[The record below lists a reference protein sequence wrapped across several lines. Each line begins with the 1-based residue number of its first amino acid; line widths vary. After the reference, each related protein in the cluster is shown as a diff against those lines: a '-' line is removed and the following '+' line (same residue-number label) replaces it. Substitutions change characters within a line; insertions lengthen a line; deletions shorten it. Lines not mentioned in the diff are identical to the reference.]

1 MDQLLQFELTIN
13 IFFQNLGTWLK
24 PLATG
29 LSFLGTESF
38 FILALPAIYWCI
50 DSGIGFRVG
59 IMLVATTSLNG
70 YLKILFHSPRPF
82 WVDPK
87 VKAYSTE
94 TSFGLPSGH
103 SQTAASMWG
112 LAVVKFKKNWLTVIS
127 IASVLLIGLSRIYLG
142 MHFTRD
148 VLSGWLIGGF
158 LVVLFILLDKPFSK
172 WIGSKS
178 FEFQIL
184 LTFLLSV
191 LIISLGYASVAAT
204 SQWVMPDEWGKQS
217 LASIGVAPDPFSLE
231 GCYTIGGVLFG
242 FVSGYA
248 WMLKRKEKMVVS
260 GSISSRII
268 RYFIGLTGLLALYLG
283 LKLIL
288 PESPVWLGLGLRF
301 IRYAMIGL
309 WVSAI
314 APILFKKLKL
324 N

>member
-1 MDQLLQFELTIN
+1 
-13 IFFQNLGTWLK
+13 
-24 PLATG
+24 
-29 LSFLGTESF
+29 
-38 FILALPAIYWCI
+38 
-50 DSGIGFRVG
+50 
-59 IMLVATTSLNG
+59 MLVATSSLNG

-87 VKAYSTE
+87 VKAFSSE

-112 LAVVKFKKNWLTVIS
+112 LAATKFKKKWLTILS
-127 IASVLLIGLSRIYLG
+127 IAAVVLIGLSRIYLG

-148 VLSGWLIGGF
+148 VLSGWLIGGV

-172 WIGSKS
+172 WISGKS
-178 FEFQIL
+178 FAFQIF
-184 LTFLLSV
+184 LTFLFSV
-191 LIISLGYASVAAT
+191 IIIALGYASNAVT
-204 SQWVMPDEWGKQS
+204 SNWVMPDEWSKQS
-217 LASIGVAPDPFSLE
+217 LVSIGVAPDPFSLE
-231 GCYTIGGVLFG
+231 GCYTISGVLFG

-248 WMLKRKEKMVVS
+248 WMLKRKENMTVS

-268 RYFIGLTGLLALYLG
+268 RFLIGLTGLLALYLG

-288 PESPVWLGLGLRF
+288 PETPIWLGLGLRF
-301 IRYAMIGL
+301 IRYAVIGL